1 MNKETISP
9 APWHDNGNEIVD
21 GNGKVIGGA
30 FSNEDGALMAAAP
43 DLLAALQE
51 VFVIG
56 DRLVGDVYGYEFVT
70 AARAAIA
77 KATGAA

>member
-1 MNKETISP
+1 MSKETISP

-43 DLLAALQE
+43 DLLAAL
-51 VFVIG
+51 
-56 DRLVGDVYGYEFVT
+56 YGCYKVMLSNGLDECDEHD
-70 AARAAIA
+70 AAAAAIA
-77 KATGAA
+77 KATDAK